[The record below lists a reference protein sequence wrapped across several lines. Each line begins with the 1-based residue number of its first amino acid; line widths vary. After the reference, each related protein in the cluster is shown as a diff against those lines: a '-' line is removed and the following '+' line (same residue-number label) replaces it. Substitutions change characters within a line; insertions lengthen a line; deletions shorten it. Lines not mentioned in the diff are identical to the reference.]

1 MLVDVGR
8 QRQFLEVFLKTLT
21 LMIRGLFFRS
31 SESLI
36 IWLIFVIKQVAVI
49 SEIES
54 DFLATDGLLGRR
66 IRKINVDGNLTVFIG
81 IKVVVDNFELT
92 EMLSILE
99 LKDIFAILLE
109 QQRIKFIGRCINGF
123 VAVLRANG
131 MFSNRFY

>member
-1 MLVDVGR
+1 
-8 QRQFLEVFLKTLT
+8 
-21 LMIRGLFFRS
+21 MIRSLFFRR

-66 IRKINVDGNLTVFIG
+66 IRKINVHGNLTVFIG

-99 LKDIFAILLE
+99 LKDIFVILLE
-109 QQRIKFIGRCINGF
+109 QQRIKLIGRYINGF
-123 VAVLRANG
+123 IAFFRTNR
-131 MFSNRFY
+131 MFSNRFD